1 MQRHIEAV
9 EHLRSDQPHV
19 CHGVGDV
26 ELESPM
32 GRRGHF
38 TFGDVKSNDCEM
50 MTFMISLEPP

>member
-1 MQRHIEAV
+1 MQLHIEAV

-19 CHGVGDV
+19 CHDAGDA
-26 ELESPM
+26 ELESLL
-32 GRRGHF
+32 GRLGHF

>member
-1 MQRHIEAV
+1 
-9 EHLRSDQPHV
+9 V

-26 ELESPM
+26 ELESLM

-38 TFGDVKSNDCEM
+38 TFADVKSNDCEM